1 MAHRRKVLLVDDAA
15 FIVSR
20 LKTSLDEL
28 QQDIVVI
35 TAGNYEEAL
44 VQIEKETPHIVVLDI
59 HLPGKTGIDILKMV
73 KAKSLPVI
81 VIMLTNQ
88 ANDYYRSLC
97 RELGADHFID
107 KSSDFE
113 LLPQIIASHL

>member
-1 MAHRRKVLLVDDAA
+1 MAHKRKVLLVDDAA

-44 VQIEKETPHIVVLDI
+44 VQIEKETPYIVVLDI

-88 ANDYYRSLC
+88 ANDYYRNLC

>member
-20 LKTSLDEL
+20 LITSLDEL

-44 VQIEKETPHIVVLDI
+44 VQIEKETPYIVVLDI

-88 ANDYYRSLC
+88 ANDYYRNLC